1 MNLFPENDEK
11 ELLTKLQSGDVVAFD
26 KLYAAYSP
34 LITTHLIH
42 LLKSGELAQEVLQD
56 TFVSVWENR
65 KNIDTEKSFNSYLYK
80 IATNKSYDLFR
91 RAAYE
96 KEVRSAMLPKIERGY
111 DHIENYINRK
121 ENKRLLDSLLEK
133 MPPKQREVF
142 TLFKIDGYSYEQ
154 ISKKL
159 NISRNT
165 INTHINRGNQ
175 FLKQQLK
182 NNSEFIT
189 WLLFTV
195 SGLPLVSG

>member
-1 MNLFPENDEK
+1 
-11 ELLTKLQSGDVVAFD
+11 LTKLQSGDVVAFD

-165 INTHINRGNQ
+165 IN
-175 FLKQQLK
+175 
-182 NNSEFIT
+182 
-189 WLLFTV
+189 
-195 SGLPLVSG
+195 

>member
-1 MNLFPENDEK
+1 VNLFPENDEK